1 MATISKRIEEFATE
15 KLRSIIGS
23 APTTDGLNAD
33 LQQVYLTLF
42 AFSDMTVFGLLLRNV
57 EPIRSILEK
66 KKTLCNSYNFFFTGS
81 SVGNN

>member
-1 MATISKRIEEFATE
+1 MATISERIEEFATE

-42 AFSDMTVFGLLLRNV
+42 AFSDMTVFSLLLRNV
-57 EPIRSILEK
+57 EPIRCILGK
-66 KKTLCNSYNFFFTGS
+66 KYVCNAYIFFFHRIQCWE
-81 SVGNN
+81 

>member
-15 KLRSIIGS
+15 KLWSIIGS

-57 EPIRSILEK
+57 EPIRCILGK
-66 KKTLCNSYNFFFTGS
+66 KKCM
-81 SVGNN
+81 

>member
-23 APTTDGLNAD
+23 ALTTDGLNAD

-42 AFSDMTVFGLLLRNV
+42 AFSDMTVFGLLLGNV
-57 EPIRSILEK
+57 EPIRCILGK
-66 KKTLCNSYNFFFTGS
+66 KNVCNAYNFFFHRIRCWE
-81 SVGNN
+81 